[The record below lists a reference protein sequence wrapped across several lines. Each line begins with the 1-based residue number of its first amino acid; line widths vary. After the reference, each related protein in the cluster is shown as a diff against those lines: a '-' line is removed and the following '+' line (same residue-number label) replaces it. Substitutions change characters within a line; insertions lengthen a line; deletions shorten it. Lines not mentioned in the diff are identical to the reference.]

1 MARVFALKDAT
12 KLGLPGRN
20 SREIVAAASG
30 AQRSTMRLVEIEAPE
45 PGAAQRGPHVHFNF
59 EECIHVLSGSA
70 VMRTEEGEYPLTA
83 GDTILVPAGEKH
95 ATYNTGNTVLTL
107 LCFFP
112 TNDVNAAT
120 AEYESWEACGG
131 SG

>member
-12 KLGLPGRN
+12 KLSLPGRK

-30 AQRSTMRLVEIEAPE
+30 AQGSTVRFVEIEPE
-45 PGAAQRGPHVHFNF
+45 RPGTRRGPHVHFDF
-59 EECIHVLSGSA
+59 EETIHVLSGEA
-70 VMRTEEGEYPLTA
+70 VMRTDKGEYPVTA

-95 ATYNTGNTVLTL
+95 ATYNTADTVLTL

-112 TNDVNAAT
+112 TNDVNAGT
-120 AEYESWEACGG
+120 VEYDSWETANG
-131 SG
+131 

>member
-12 KLGLPGRN
+12 KLSLPGRK

-30 AQRSTMRLVEIEAPE
+30 AQASTVRFVEIEPDR
-45 PGAAQRGPHVHFNF
+45 PGARRGPHVHFDF
-59 EECIHVLSGSA
+59 EECIHVLSGEA
-70 VMRTEEGEYPLTA
+70 VMRTDMGDYRLTA
-83 GDTILVPAGEKH
+83 GDTILIPAGEKH
-95 ATYNTGNTVLTL
+95 ATCNTGDTVLKL

-120 AEYESWEACGG
+120 EEYESWETANG
-131 SG
+131 

>member
-12 KLGLPGRN
+12 KLSLPGRN

-30 AQRSTMRLVEIEAPE
+30 ARNATVRFVEIEPDR
-45 PGAAQRGPHVHFNF
+45 PGVRRGPHVHFDF

-70 VMRTEEGEYPLTA
+70 VMRTDAGEYPLTA

-95 ATYNTGNTVLTL
+95 ATSNTGDTVLTL

-120 AEYESWEACGG
+120 VEYESWETANGQ
-131 SG
+131 

>member
-1 MARVFALKDAT
+1 MARVFALKDARIQ
-12 KLGLPGRN
+12 KLPGRN

-30 AQRSTMRLVEIEAPE
+30 AQMSTVRFVEIEAPE
-45 PGAAQRGPHVHFNF
+45 PGAVRRGPHVHFDF
-59 EECIHVLSGSA
+59 EECIHVLSGQA
-70 VMRTEEGEYPLTA
+70 VMQTDKGEYPLIA

-95 ATYNTGNTVLTL
+95 ATYNTGTTVLKL

-120 AEYESWEACGG
+120 LEYESWETSGG
-131 SG
+131 SD

>member
-1 MARVFALKDAT
+1 MARVLALKDARE
-12 KLGLPGRN
+12 LSLPGRK

-30 AQRSTMRLVEIEAPE
+30 ARNATVRFVEIEPE
-45 PGAAQRGPHVHFNF
+45 RPGAKRGPHVHFDF
-59 EECIHVLSGSA
+59 EECIHVLSGQA
-70 VMRTEEGEYPLTA
+70 LMRTDAGEYPLTA

-95 ATYNTGNTVLTL
+95 ATYNTGDTVLTL

-120 AEYESWEACGG
+120 AEFESWETA

>member
-12 KLGLPGRN
+12 NLGLPGRN
-20 SREIVAAASG
+20 SREIVAAESG
-30 AQRSTMRLVEIEAPE
+30 AQRSTVRFVEIEPE
-45 PGAAQRGPHVHFNF
+45 KPGTRRGPHVHFDF
-59 EECIHVLSGSA
+59 EECIHVLSGEA

-83 GDTILVPAGEKH
+83 GDTVLVPAGEKH
-95 ATYNTGNTVLTL
+95 ATYNTGDTVMKL

-120 AEYESWEACGG
+120 VEYESWEACGG

>member
-1 MARVFALKDAT
+1 MARVFALKDAM
-12 KLGLPGRN
+12 KLSLPGRK

-30 AQRSTMRLVEIEAPE
+30 ARRSTVRFVEIEPE
-45 PGAAQRGPHVHFNF
+45 KPGTRRGPHVHFDF

-70 VMRTEEGEYPLTA
+70 VMRTEEGEHPLTA
-83 GDTILVPAGEKH
+83 GDTVLVPAGEKH
-95 ATYNTGNTVLTL
+95 ATYNTGDTVLKL

-120 AEYESWEACGG
+120 VEYESWETANE
-131 SG
+131 

>member
-12 KLGLPGRN
+12 KLSLPGRN

-30 AQRSTMRLVEIEAPE
+30 AQRSTVRFVEIEPE
-45 PGAAQRGPHVHFNF
+45 KPGTRRGPHVHFDF
-59 EECIHVLSGSA
+59 EECIHVLSGEGT
-70 VMRTEEGEYPLTA
+70 MRTDTGEHPLTA
-83 GDTILVPAGEKH
+83 GDTVLVPAGENH
-95 ATYNTGNTVLTL
+95 ATYNTGTTVLTL

-112 TNDVNAAT
+112 ANDVNAAT
-120 AEYESWEACGG
+120 VEYESWEACGE